1 MMSRLLFQWHFAATG
16 VRGTF
21 ATRRATLP
29 VNSAHRHTTVSA
41 RIAIAVLRRRPLTA
55 PGGCRPLF
63 YVMFLT
69 LKCLKSRTVAR
80 QTCPLWSDC
89 RTLSNLDLPRAS
101 PWLRGPQN
109 WILEAVPNYYNSLLA
124 RYIHFAL
131 LGSGGSRSSLGHLA
145 GLVGGVDHCILQHLV
160 DPSALDHC
168 ILQHLVDPS
177 ALDHC
182 ILQHLVDPSALD
194 HCILQHLVDPSLR
207 ASHLLL
213 RLSLSVGDPLRWFV
227 GVDVRF
233 TSCSGGRGVSTV
245 ELSSCGFCSVQ
256 PSW

>member
-131 LGSGGSRSSLGHLA
+131 LGSGGSRSSLGDPPGLEIGAESWTVLA
-145 GLVGGVDHCILQHLV
+145 NFQVGILSRRPLCGVCEV
-160 DPSALDHC
+160 
-168 ILQHLVDPS
+168 
-177 ALDHC
+177 
-182 ILQHLVDPSALD
+182 
-194 HCILQHLVDPSLR
+194 
-207 ASHLLL
+207 
-213 RLSLSVGDPLRWFV
+213 RL
-227 GVDVRF
+227 
-233 TSCSGGRGVSTV
+233 CSMHRIGPPEVSQ
-245 ELSSCGFCSVQ
+245 VQ
-256 PSW
+256 